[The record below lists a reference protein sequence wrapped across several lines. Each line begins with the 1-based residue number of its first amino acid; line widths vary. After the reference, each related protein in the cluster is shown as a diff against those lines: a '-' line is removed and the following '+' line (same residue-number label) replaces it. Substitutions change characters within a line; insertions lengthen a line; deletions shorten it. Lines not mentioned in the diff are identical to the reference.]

1 MKKTFLIAVLALLI
15 APCAQAQTPRVEAN
29 HSVSLD
35 LLGPGLGYGYEHP
48 VGRKSTIVG
57 RAGVVGG
64 LAWGSG
70 FFGDY
75 FGYAIVPA
83 IGAEA
88 RYYHSLDRRAAKG
101 RSTAGNSASF
111 LSMGVRYL
119 FPGGIASD
127 GVEITGGTI
136 LTPGWGLRRVWRE
149 RWLFEFRTGV
159 NLQLYSQLRSG
170 STDLYAFHID
180 WSPAANVRFGF
191 VF

>member
-1 MKKTFLIAVLALLI
+1 MKKTFLITVLALLI

-35 LLGPGLGYGYEHP
+35 LLGLGLGYGYEHP
-48 VGRKSTIVG
+48 IGRKSTIVG

-70 FFGDY
+70 FFLDY
-75 FGYAIVPA
+75 LEYAVVPTL
-83 IGAEA
+83 GTEV

-101 RSTAGNSASF
+101 RNTAGNSASF
-111 LSMGVRYL
+111 LSMEARYVI
-119 FPGGIASD
+119 PAAIIASD
-127 GVEITGGTI
+127 GVEIMDGAI
-136 LTPGWGLRRVWRE
+136 LTPGWGLRRVWGE
-149 RWLFEFRTGV
+149 KWLFEFRTGV
-159 NLQLYSQLRSG
+159 NIQLYSQLK
-170 STDLYAFHID
+170 TVDLHAFRIA

>member
-1 MKKTFLIAVLALLI
+1 MKKQFLIAVLALLI
-15 APCAQAQTPRVEAN
+15 APCAQAQTPRVKAN
-29 HSVSLD
+29 HSVSLH
-35 LLGPGLGYGYEHP
+35 LIGLDYTYEHP
-48 VGRKSTIVG
+48 IGRKSTIVG

-75 FGYAIVPA
+75 FEYAIVPA

-111 LSMGVRYL
+111 LSMGARYL

-159 NLQLYSQLRSG
+159 NLQLYSRLK
-170 STDLYAFHID
+170 TADLYAFHID
-180 WSPAANVRFGF
+180 WSPAANVRFGL